1 MAAGVRKVLQT
12 ANRVNN
18 TLLPQFENLKQ
29 RKLGK
34 SAFNIY
40 VDYKNVFVDFLKG
53 VKDRPLKSVVQLGLV
68 GAGYLIYRHNP
79 DENTYYDTLMENSL
93 ELLQINSNIRN
104 PDSDSYTQSI
114 QKLYNQGRLQRQGFG
129 LFSLMLL
136 KDYGKDY
143 DGYERH
149 CYYTK
154 TRWVYLWKQVIDIGA
169 MGHWYYLEKSMT
181 DFDIN
186 YEELKDCPDDVEEG
200 SVLVKKV
207 LKMSSDLKD
216 FGSDLL
222 FRMKQNMTSSET

>member
-53 VKDRPLKSVVQLGLV
+53 VKDRPLKSVIQLGLV

-79 DENTYYDTLMENSL
+79 DENMYYDTLMENSL

-136 KDYGKDY
+136 KDYGEDY

>member
-79 DENTYYDTLMENSL
+79 DENIYYDTLMENSL

>member
-79 DENTYYDTLMENSL
+79 DENMYYDTLMENSL

-186 YEELKDCPDDVEEG
+186 HEELKDCPDDVEEG

>member
-79 DENTYYDTLMENSL
+79 DENIYYDTLMENSL

-129 LFSLMLL
+129 LFSIMLL

>member
-1 MAAGVRKVLQT
+1 M
-12 ANRVNN
+12 
-18 TLLPQFENLKQ
+18 
-29 RKLGK
+29 
-34 SAFNIY
+34 
-40 VDYKNVFVDFLKG
+40 
-53 VKDRPLKSVVQLGLV
+53 
-68 GAGYLIYRHNP
+68 
-79 DENTYYDTLMENSL
+79 
-93 ELLQINSNIRN
+93 QINSNIRN

-129 LFSLMLL
+129 LFSIMLL